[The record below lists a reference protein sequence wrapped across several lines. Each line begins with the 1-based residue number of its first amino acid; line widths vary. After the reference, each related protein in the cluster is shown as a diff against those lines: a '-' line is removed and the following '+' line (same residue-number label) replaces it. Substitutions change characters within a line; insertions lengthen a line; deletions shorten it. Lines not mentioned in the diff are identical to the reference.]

1 MMLGFVEVLEEE
13 AVEVREKGGD
23 VGWAGPTAGRGESI
37 GGGGGVLI
45 TGSPAASP
53 AAAAACHSPPPH
65 PAVFAS
71 HRAAPLAEPPLCCIL
86 FPRRQLKAE
95 VAGKGRKAVVEGQS
109 VPEQAGRGLPRQEQ
123 R

>member
-1 MMLGFVEVLEEE
+1 MMLGFVEVMEEE
-13 AVEVREKGGD
+13 AAEVREKGGD

-37 GGGGGVLI
+37 GGGALI
-45 TGSPAASP
+45 PGSPAASP

-71 HRAAPLAEPPLCCIL
+71 HRAAPLAEPPLCRIL
-86 FPRRQLKAE
+86 FPRQQLRAE
-95 VAGKGRKAVVEGQS
+95 VAGKGRKAVVEGES
-109 VPEQAGRGLPRQEQ
+109 VPEQAGRGLPRREQ